1 MNSISHQIE
10 NSNFIFENFFSKKL
24 SHQNTENNFRNILN
38 EKDKALEPLDLID
51 DIDDIIKNIN
61 IEEISSVFNSSL
73 SILFTEE

>member
-10 NSNFIFENFFSKKL
+10 NPNFIFENFFSKKL

-73 SILFTEE
+73 SIFIKEE

>member
-1 MNSISHQIE
+1 MRLMRFDVDDEKIVI
-10 NSNFIFENFFSKKL
+10 
-24 SHQNTENNFRNILN
+24 

-73 SILFTEE
+73 SIFIKEE